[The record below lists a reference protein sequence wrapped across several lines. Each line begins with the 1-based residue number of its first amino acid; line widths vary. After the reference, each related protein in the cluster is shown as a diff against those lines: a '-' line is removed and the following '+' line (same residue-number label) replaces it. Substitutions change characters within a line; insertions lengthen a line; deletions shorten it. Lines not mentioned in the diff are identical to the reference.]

1 MTLEVIYVTRH
12 GFRSNWLV
20 DHTNGSYSST
30 LRSPTGIAADPALT
44 AHGVDQ
50 AKELGQRLI
59 AADPPIERVYS
70 SLYYRCL
77 QTVEPFVRSA
87 ASSSSASSSVREDA
101 ERSTRH
107 CQQGQKQLHVR
118 GETGLGEWYGSAPFE
133 HPVPASLATLETHF
147 PSLLDRDYQPAVVP
161 TRMGESVD
169 ELHDRLAVTLER
181 LIAECDR
188 DGIRAVLLCSHAAP
202 IIALGRVLTG
212 NMPENI
218 EVEDFR
224 AFTCGLSVFR
234 RRKGASSGANGSD
247 MANASANASRTKMV
261 ADSTT
266 ISSSNNTNSTL
277 GSTSGTAKQNTKAG
291 TDDLQGAEKSDPRQQ
306 GLHARPPVA
315 WRGGQGVGGGWN
327 CELNSDCSHLSQ
339 GEERGWRF
347 SGDESFKDVPNNK
360 SGMLDAGISLGVVVE
375 GNKKSGN
382 KSQTKSSTGGS
393 RL

>member
-1 MTLEVIYVTRH
+1 M
-12 GFRSNWLV
+12 V
-20 DHTNGSYSST
+20 DHTNGNYSST

-50 AKELGQRLI
+50 AKELGQRLV

-87 ASSSSASSSVREDA
+87 SSSAPSSVRKDA
-101 ERSTRH
+101 EKGTRH
-107 CQQGQKQLHVR
+107 CQQQQQLHVR

-161 TRMGESVD
+161 TRMGESVN
-169 ELHDRLAVTLER
+169 ELHDRLAVTLEQ
-181 LIAECDR
+181 LISECDR

-234 RRKGASSGANGSD
+234 RRKGASLGANGSD
-247 MANASANASRTKMV
+247 TATNPASVGANASRTKMV

-266 ISSSNNTNSTL
+266 SNSSSGGANNASNIL
-277 GSTSGTAKQNTKAG
+277 GSTSGRGKQTTKAG
-291 TDDLQGAEKSDPRQQ
+291 TDDLQDAESDPRQQ
-306 GLHARPPVA
+306 GLHAPPPVA
-315 WRGGQGVGGGWN
+315 WRGGRGVGGGWN

-339 GEERGWRF
+339 GEERGW
-347 SGDESFKDVPNNK
+347 
-360 SGMLDAGISLGVVVE
+360 
-375 GNKKSGN
+375 
-382 KSQTKSSTGGS
+382 
-393 RL
+393 

>member
-1 MTLEVIYVTRH
+1 M
-12 GFRSNWLV
+12 V

-50 AKELGQRLI
+50 AKELGQRLVT
-59 AADPPIERVYS
+59 ADPPIERVYS
-70 SLYYRCL
+70 SLYFRCL
-77 QTVEPFVRSA
+77 QTVEPFVRST
-87 ASSSSASSSVREDA
+87 ASSSSVLPEDGA
-101 ERSTRH
+101 EKDTGSTTPRH
-107 CQQGQKQLHVR
+107 YRRQRQRQRQRQLQVR
-118 GETGLGEWYGSAPFE
+118 GETGIGEWYGSAPFE
-133 HPVPASLATLETHF
+133 HPVPASLATLESHF
-147 PSLLDRDYQPAVVP
+147 PSLLDHDYQPAVVP

-234 RRKGASSGANGSD
+234 RRKGAASSGANGSHSVTKP
-247 MANASANASRTKMV
+247 ASVSWSTPRAQTV
-261 ADSTT
+261 ADPNTSSAEKNTSNTT
-266 ISSSNNTNSTL
+266 RSS
-277 GSTSGTAKQNTKAG
+277 GSGTAKQTSKAG
-291 TDDLQGAEKSDPRQQ
+291 TDDLQDAKSGDPRQQ
-306 GLHARPPVA
+306 GLQAPVN
-315 WRGGQGVGGGWN
+315 WRGGRGVGGGWN

-339 GEERGWRF
+339 GEERGW
-347 SGDESFKDVPNNK
+347 
-360 SGMLDAGISLGVVVE
+360 
-375 GNKKSGN
+375 
-382 KSQTKSSTGGS
+382 
-393 RL
+393 

>member
-1 MTLEVIYVTRH
+1 MTLEVIFVTRH

-50 AKELGQRLI
+50 AKELGQRLV
-59 AADPPIERVYS
+59 AVDPPIERVYS

-77 QTVEPFVRSA
+77 QTVEPFVRAVSTSP
-87 ASSSSASSSVREDA
+87 SSLPEEAKEG
-101 ERSTRH
+101 TRH
-107 CQQGQKQLHVR
+107 CQRQLRVR

-133 HPVPASLATLETHF
+133 HPVPASLATLESHF
-147 PSLLDRDYQPAVVP
+147 PCLLDRDYQLAVVP

-188 DGIRAVLLCSHAAP
+188 DGVRAVLLCSHAAP

-234 RRKGASSGANGSD
+234 RRKGASSRANGSRT
-247 MANASANASRTKMV
+247 ATNTASMTAGASRTQ
-261 ADSTT
+261 T
-266 ISSSNNTNSTL
+266 
-277 GSTSGTAKQNTKAG
+277 
-291 TDDLQGAEKSDPRQQ
+291 
-306 GLHARPPVA
+306 GLHAPVV
-315 WRGGQGVGGGWN
+315 WRGGRGVKGGWD

-347 SGDESFKDVPNNK
+347 AGDESFKDVPNK
-360 SGMLDAGISLGVVVE
+360 SILDAGISLGVVVE
-375 GNKKSGN
+375 GNNESGKSHG
-382 KSQTKSSTGGS
+382 KSSTGGS

>member
-50 AKELGQRLI
+50 AKELGQRLLT
-59 AADPPIERVYS
+59 AEPPIERVYS
-70 SLYYRCL
+70 SLYFRCL

-87 ASSSSASSSVREDA
+87 SSSPSSMPEDA
-101 ERSTRH
+101 EKGTTRH
-107 CQQGQKQLHVR
+107 LQRQLQVR

-133 HPVPASLATLETHF
+133 HPVPASLATLESHF

-212 NMPENI
+212 NMPESI

-234 RRKGASSGANGSD
+234 RRKGASSGANGVHTATSPASVSASAPRAQTVTD
-247 MANASANASRTKMV
+247 SSSRGSNNASNV
-261 ADSTT
+261 
-266 ISSSNNTNSTL
+266 L
-277 GSTSGTAKQNTKAG
+277 GSTPGTAKQTAKAG
-291 TDDLQGAEKSDPRQQ
+291 TDGLQGAESDPRQQ
-306 GLHARPPVA
+306 DLHAPVV
-315 WRGGQGVGGGWN
+315 WRGGRGVGGGWN

-347 SGDESFKDVPNNK
+347 SGDESFKDAPGANK
-360 SGMLDAGISLGVVVE
+360 SMLDAGISLGVVVE
-375 GNKKSGN
+375 GNKESGKSHR
-382 KSQTKSSTGGS
+382 KSSTGGGS

>member
-20 DHTNGSYSST
+20 DHTNGSYSSN

-50 AKELGQRLI
+50 AKELGQRLVT
-59 AADPPIERVYS
+59 ADPPIERVYS

-87 ASSSSASSSVREDA
+87 SSSPSSVPEDA
-101 ERSTRH
+101 EKGTRH
-107 CQQGQKQLHVR
+107 CQRQLHVR

-133 HPVPASLATLETHF
+133 HPVPASLATLESHF

-181 LIAECDR
+181 LVAECDR

-234 RRKGASSGANGSD
+234 RRNGASSGANASLT
-247 MANASANASRTKMV
+247 AINPVSVSANAPRAQTV
-261 ADSTT
+261 TDPST
-266 ISSSNNTNSTL
+266 SSSSSGANNTSNIL
-277 GSTSGTAKQNTKAG
+277 GSTPGTAKQTAKAG
-291 TDDLQGAEKSDPRQQ
+291 TDDLQGAESDPREQ
-306 GLHARPPVA
+306 GLHAPVV
-315 WRGGQGVGGGWN
+315 WRGGRGVGGGWN
-327 CELNSDCSHLSQ
+327 RELNSDCSHLSQ
-339 GEERGWRF
+339 GEERGW
-347 SGDESFKDVPNNK
+347 
-360 SGMLDAGISLGVVVE
+360 
-375 GNKKSGN
+375 
-382 KSQTKSSTGGS
+382 
-393 RL
+393 

>member
-50 AKELGQRLI
+50 AKELGQRLV
-59 AADPPIERVYS
+59 AVDPPIERVYS

-77 QTVEPFVRSA
+77 QTVEPFVRAVSTSP
-87 ASSSSASSSVREDA
+87 SSLPEEAKEG
-101 ERSTRH
+101 TRH
-107 CQQGQKQLHVR
+107 CQRQLRVR

-133 HPVPASLATLETHF
+133 HPVPASLATLESHF
-147 PSLLDRDYQPAVVP
+147 PCLLDRDYQPAVVP

-234 RRKGASSGANGSD
+234 RRKGASSRANGSRT
-247 MANASANASRTKMV
+247 ATNTASMTAGASRTQTV
-261 ADSTT
+261 ANRS
-266 ISSSNNTNSTL
+266 ISSGVNNTSNIL
-277 GSTSGTAKQNTKAG
+277 GITPGMAKQTPKAG
-291 TDDLQGAEKSDPRQQ
+291 TGDLQGAESDPRQQ
-306 GLHARPPVA
+306 GLHAPVV
-315 WRGGQGVGGGWN
+315 WRGGRGVKGGWD

-347 SGDESFKDVPNNK
+347 AGDESFKDVPNM
-360 SGMLDAGISLGVVVE
+360 SILDAGISLGVVVE
-375 GNKKSGN
+375 GNKESGKSHG
-382 KSQTKSSTGGS
+382 KSSTGGS

>member
-77 QTVEPFVRSA
+77 QTVEPFVRTT
-87 ASSSSASSSVREDA
+87 SSSASSSVREDA
-101 ERSTRH
+101 EKGTRH
-107 CQQGQKQLHVR
+107 CQKQLLHVR

-212 NMPENI
+212 NMPKNV

-234 RRKGASSGANGSD
+234 RRKRASSGTNGSET
-247 MANASANASRTKMV
+247 ANVGTNASRTQTV
-261 ADSTT
+261 VDSTT
-266 ISSSNNTNSTL
+266 TASSSGGTNNTSNFL
-277 GSTSGTAKQNTKAG
+277 GNTSGTAKQTTKAG
-291 TDDLQGAEKSDPRQQ
+291 TDDLQGAESDPLQQ
-306 GLHARPPVA
+306 GLHVPPLA
-315 WRGGQGVGGGWN
+315 WRGGRGVGGGWN

-347 SGDESFKDVPNNK
+347 SGDESFKDAPNK
-360 SGMLDAGISLGVVVE
+360 SMLDAGISLGVVVE

-382 KSQTKSSTGGS
+382 KSHGGRKSSTGGS
-393 RL
+393 HL